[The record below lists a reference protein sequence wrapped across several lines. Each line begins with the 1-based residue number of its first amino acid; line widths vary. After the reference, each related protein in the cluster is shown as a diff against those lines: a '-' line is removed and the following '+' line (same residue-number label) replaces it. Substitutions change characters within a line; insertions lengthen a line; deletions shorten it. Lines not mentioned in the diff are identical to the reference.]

1 MTPNCYPRPPQDG
14 LDIENFEIVKKM
26 SKKNIDNLNLR
37 FSQAMAM
44 RNGQES
50 FATVEPQRV
59 AAVSREALFNKI
71 EQFRVLM

>member
-1 MTPNCYPRPPQDG
+1 MSPNCYPRPPQDG
-14 LDIENFEIVKKM
+14 LDIENFEIVQKSVETKV
-26 SKKNIDNLNLR
+26 DYLNLR
-37 FSQAMAM
+37 FSLAMVI

-71 EQFRVLM
+71 EQF